1 MIDYMITKTDDTDSV
16 NPSLQDDGAK
26 ELSIVQV
33 DASSEG
39 LDASSHTLSQ
49 KQRRSILI
57 VHASV
62 GSGHRSAAYA
72 IASAFDLL
80 AHGADQEQGEEL
92 GSDHVDEGLA
102 LSEKLRPELAALD
115 FNDLD
120 VEVLDILD
128 FGRIVFNGDN
138 TASMFT
144 GATRPFYDL
153 TWRYTLTG
161 RLLWG
166 GGTIWARLM
175 YHKFVDYVAEKKP
188 VAIVC
193 THITA
198 ANAAVSARMILH
210 ETFPIICVPTDY
222 EVEGLWPHLYTDLFC
237 VSDERMAETLRPRKI
252 SEDAIQVTG
261 IPTKPDFDNDYD
273 REASRAAFGLPQ
285 DKQIVLFLAG
295 AKLPRPYVH
304 FRKAVHDLIPYVHS
318 FENMHVVIVAG
329 SDEEYAREVRRDVA
343 DHKLDNVSV
352 FGYVEEM
359 ARLMKAVD
367 VIVCK
372 PGGLT
377 VTECLNANVPMV
389 LLGRAYGQEKANVS
403 MLTSYGAAFHV
414 TTSRELVDL
423 LRQIN
428 HYPETTSAILVNAS
442 FIRRP
447 RAAIDIAKATLDL
460 AKRAPDHLDRRYKKH
475 FMRFYFGGKPAHIR

>member
-1 MIDYMITKTDDTDSV
+1 MITKVDDRASHNPAPPAESGAEGALAAVADSPTAIE
-16 NPSLQDDGAK
+16 PSA
-26 ELSIVQV
+26 E
-33 DASSEG
+33 
-39 LDASSHTLSQ
+39 
-49 KQRRSILI
+49 RRRTILV

-72 IASAFDLL
+72 IASAFELL
-80 AHGADQEQGEEL
+80 ASQAGLPEAAQGDAAPFEGGESSLEGDSGAIGFRD
-92 GSDHVDEGLA
+92 V
-102 LSEKLRPELAALD
+102 
-115 FNDLD
+115 D

-128 FGRIVFNGDN
+128 FGRIVFDGDS

-175 YHKFVDYVAEKKP
+175 YKRFVDYVAEKQP
-188 VAIVC
+188 AAIVC

-198 ANAAVSARMILH
+198 ANAAVSARMILR
-210 ETFPIICVPTDY
+210 ETFPIVCVPTDY
-222 EVEGLWPHLYTDLFC
+222 EVEGLWPHLCTDLFC
-237 VSDERMAETLRPRKI
+237 VSDERMAETLRPRRV
-252 SEDAIQVTG
+252 SEDAIQITG
-261 IPTKPDFDNDYD
+261 IPTRPDFDDAYD
-273 REASRAAFGLPQ
+273 REESREAFGLPQ
-285 DKQIVLFLAG
+285 DKQVVLFLAG

-304 FRKAVHDLIPYVHS
+304 FRKAVHDLIPYLHS
-318 FENMHVVIVAG
+318 FDNMHVVIVAG
-329 SDEEYAREVRRDVA
+329 SDAEYAREVRREVA
-343 DHKLDNVSV
+343 DHKLDNVTV
-352 FGYVEEM
+352 LEYVDEM

-389 LLGRAYGQEKANVS
+389 LMGRAYGQEKANVS
-403 MLTSYGAAFHV
+403 MLTAYGAAFHV
-414 TTSRELVDL
+414 TTSRELIDL

-428 HYPETTSAILVNAS
+428 HYPETTNAILVNAS

-447 RAAIDIAKATLDL
+447 KAAIDIATATLRL
-460 AKRAPDHLDRRYKKH
+460 ANAEPDRLDRRYKKH